1 VPSHEI
7 GVVSSPAAAAAL
19 LPEWEA
25 LFAAAGCS
33 DPFAQPRWQLTW
45 ARHFVRPGELVL
57 LTARSA
63 GELVGVA
70 PFYRR
75 ALRLGTGR
83 DAPPAVTVLGLLGAG
98 RRPHLTELPAVLTRP
113 DCSRSVLRE
122 LFRHLER
129 EQPWDWLE
137 VTLAPE
143 QGWFEPHWLP
153 AATNGARAGA
163 EPSVALHKATRA
175 CVVLPLADTWDE
187 TARGLKHNVRESIR
201 RGVNRLR
208 RDGHA
213 WRVAWG
219 GEDVSLS
226 AALDTVV
233 ALEGARAGL
242 DGRPHHAARF
252 DDGADRRFLGD
263 VAGQLAARG
272 AVVPCVLEVD
282 GRPAAARLVLRA
294 NGTVY
299 FFASG
304 SDPAWWDQGV
314 PTTLMVECLKRAIA
328 GGDRRANLST
338 GIDVS
343 KLRWSEDLALWQ
355 DFVVVRG
362 RTRSR
367 LAFGVWWQLRAAGL
381 LGRERALR
389 GYR

>member
-1 VPSHEI
+1 MPSHEVT
-7 GVVSSPAAAAAL
+7 VVSSPAVAAAL

-25 LFAAAGCS
+25 LFAAAGGG

-57 LTARSA
+57 LTVRSA

-70 PFYRR
+70 PFYRS
-75 ALRLGTGR
+75 ALRLGPPGA
-83 DAPPAVTVLGLLGAG
+83 DAPPVVTVLRLLGAG
-98 RRPHLTELPAVLTRP
+98 RRPHLTELPAVLARP
-113 DCSRSVLRE
+113 ECRRSVLRE
-122 LFRHLER
+122 VFQHLER

-137 VTLAPE
+137 VTLAPD

-153 AATNGARAGA
+153 AVGRG
-163 EPSVALHKATRA
+163 EPSVALHKASRA
-175 CVVLPLADTWDE
+175 CVVLPLADTWDD
-187 TARGLKHNVRESIR
+187 TARALKHNVRESIR

-208 RDGHA
+208 RDGHT

-219 GEDVSLS
+219 GEDMPLG
-226 AALDTVV
+226 AALDTLVV
-233 ALEGARAGL
+233 LDGARAAL
-242 DGRPHHAARF
+242 EGRPHHAARF
-252 DDGADRRFLGD
+252 DDRADRRFLGD

-272 AVVPCVLEVD
+272 AAVPCVLEVD
-282 GRPAAARLVLRA
+282 GRPAAARLMLRA
-294 NGTVY
+294 NGTAY

-314 PTTLMVECLKRAIA
+314 PTTLMVECLRRAIA
-328 GGDRRANLST
+328 AGDRRANLST
-338 GIDVS
+338 GVDVS

-362 RTRSR
+362 RRRSR